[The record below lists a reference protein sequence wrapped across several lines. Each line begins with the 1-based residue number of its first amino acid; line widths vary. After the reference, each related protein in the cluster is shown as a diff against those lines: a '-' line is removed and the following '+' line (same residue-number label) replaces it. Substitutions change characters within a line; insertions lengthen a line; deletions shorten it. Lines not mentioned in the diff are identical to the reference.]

1 MMNSREINSSPN
13 YYRNKYYVGRRMVVQ
28 EALQGGREIWFCQI
42 AVRNHDAGT
51 KCPHCGD
58 NPNPSDWSSSLRF
71 RRFDSE
77 RQIECEPTVES
88 EGSCSKCK
96 QWWRVTADEGG
107 AVVSFDA
114 PRQSPY
120 QHTFMP
126 HVQYAKETK

>member
-1 MMNSREINSSPN
+1 MNSKEINSSPN
-13 YYRNKYYVGRRMVVQ
+13 YYRNKHYVGRRMVVQ
-28 EALQGGREIWFCQI
+28 EAIQGGKEIWFCQI

-51 KCPHCGD
+51 KCPHCGGK
-58 NPNPSDWSSSLRF
+58 PNPSDWTSTLRF
-71 RRFDSE
+71 RSFDSE

-88 EGSCSKCK
+88 EGSCSECN
-96 QWWRVTADEGG
+96 QWWRVTADENG

-126 HVQYAKETK
+126 HVQYAKVSK